1 MEDKQIVDLFWQR
14 SEAAIVAA
22 ASKYGKYCSK
32 IAYNILQNYEDSEE
46 CVNDTYL
53 KAWGAIPTHR
63 PTRLS
68 TFLGKITRNLA
79 LNKWEYLNAEKRG
92 SGQISFVLEELQEC
106 VPDVDNTEKIADDL
120 ALIEVLN
127 HFLAGLPKEQRII
140 FLRRYCYLC
149 SVKEIAAN
157 HSISESKVKMSL
169 MRSRNALRN
178 ILEKEGIDI

>member
-1 MEDKQIVDLFWQR
+1 MDDTTIVQLYWDR
-14 SEAAIVAA
+14 DERAIPAT
-22 ASKYGKYCSK
+22 SGKYGNYCNS
-32 IAYNILQNYEDSEE
+32 IAWNILGNREDAEE

-140 FLRRYCYLC
+140 FLRRYWYLC

>member
-140 FLRRYCYLC
+140 FLRRYWYLC

-157 HSISESKVKMSL
+157 HSIMQRVVPPTAL
-169 MRSRNALRN
+169 MHIRM
-178 ILEKEGIDI
+178 